1 MKQKIAITLKEV
13 TAALRAGEQYK
24 ATVLAA
30 DAVVYLLQVQ
40 APVEV
45 GVSTLTVTNSRGEN
59 LVYRSRSAADQAF
72 ARAGFNEVTL
82 VHESAY
88 GEMVGLEPG
97 GDTKLQQTY
106 PVTVDLT

>member
-1 MKQKIAITLKEV
+1 MTLKELE
-13 TAALRAGEQYK
+13 AALAEGDEYK

-30 DAVVYLLQVQ
+30 DAVVYLLQVH

-45 GVSTLTVTNSRGEN
+45 GNSTITLTNSRGEN
-59 LVYRSRSAADQAF
+59 LVFRSRSAADQAF
-72 ARAGFNEVTL
+72 ARVGFKEVTL

-106 PVTVDLT
+106 PVTIDPA

>member
-1 MKQKIAITLKEV
+1 VTLKELK
-13 TAALRAGEQYK
+13 AALEEGQEYK

-45 GVSTLTVTNSRGEN
+45 GDSTVTLTNSRGEN

-72 ARAGFNEVTL
+72 ARVGFKEVTL

-88 GEMVGLEPG
+88 GEMVGLESG
-97 GDTKLQQTY
+97 GDTKLKQTY
-106 PVTVDLT
+106 PVTLDPV